1 MKMIRNLFLG
11 AIFTVAALPVKGQT
25 AAEII
30 QRAEDNLRG
39 EASIAEIS
47 MEIVRP
53 SWTREI
59 ETKIW
64 ALGGDFA
71 LIYIKSPARD
81 RGTVF
86 LKRNQEIWNWQP
98 QIQRQIKMPPSML
111 MQSWMGSDFTND
123 DLIRES
129 SVQSDYTHQLLGKE
143 EVNGILCYV
152 IELTPKPD
160 APVVWGRV
168 KSYISAD
175 GNYLQLKGEFY
186 DEDDFLINTMI
197 ADEITEMDG
206 RKIPAR
212 LTMIPEDEPG
222 NKTIMRYQYLNFNP
236 TLSEGFFSIRNMKN
250 IRP

>member
-1 MKMIRNLFLG
+1 MIRNLFLG
-11 AIFTVAALPVKGQT
+11 AIFAVAALPVKGQT

>member
-1 MKMIRNLFLG
+1 MKIMRNLLIVAFCVT
-11 AIFTVAALPVKGQT
+11 AIGQLQGQT

-39 EASIAEIS
+39 KASIAEIS

-64 ALGGDFA
+64 ALGNEFA
-71 LIYIKSPARD
+71 LIYIQSPARD

-129 SVQSDYTHQLLGKE
+129 SVQSDYTHKLLGKE

-175 GNYLQLKGEFY
+175 GDYLQLKGEFY

-212 LTMIPEDEPG
+212 LTMIPEEDPG
-222 NKTIMRYQYLNFNP
+222 NKTIMHYRSLDFNP
-236 TLSEGFFSIRNMKN
+236 SLSEGFFSIRNMKN

>member
-1 MKMIRNLFLG
+1 MKLQRLLSLLLLS
-11 AIFTVAALPVKGQT
+11 ASLSSLYGQD
-25 AAEII
+25 AGEII
-30 QRAEDNLRG
+30 KKAEENLRG
-39 EASIAEIS
+39 TSSIAEIS
-47 MEIVRP
+47 MQIVRP

-64 ALGGDFA
+64 ALGSEFA

-81 RGTVF
+81 KGTVF

-129 SVQSDYTHQLLGKE
+129 SVLDDYTHRLLGKE
-143 EVNGILCYV
+143 EVNGILCYI

-175 GNYLQLKGEFY
+175 GTYLQLKGEFF

-197 ADEITEMDG
+197 ADEIQKMDS
-206 RKIPAR
+206 RLIPTR
-212 LTMIPEDEPG
+212 ITMIPEDNPG
-222 NKTIMRYQYLNFNP
+222 HKTVMSYRSLQFNP
-236 TLSEGFFSIRNMKN
+236 GIADSFFSIRNMKN